1 MVLVG
6 KTVTV
11 RVSEVEPQ
19 YFTEIHRRW
28 AGASGV
34 VHAIVPAQPRDNPLV
49 KVKFGPEEQI
59 VFFRLSE
66 LDVLTE
72 EPAAHPERH
81 GTRASHLPPSD

>member
-1 MVLVG
+1 M
-6 KTVTV
+6 TV

-19 YFTEIHRRW
+19 YFTDVHRRRI
-28 AGASGV
+28 GAIGV

-49 KVKFGPEEQI
+49 KVKFGSEDQI